1 MRVMLLG
8 GEWRNRARCA
18 NHEDPELFFSEDRAG
33 RLAAKAVCR
42 ACPVPVDC
50 LSEAIADK
58 LEDGVWGGLTP
69 KDRRKAVRHGLD
81 PQRAVE
87 VARHAYDVR
96 TGRVGGHR

>member
-1 MRVMLLG
+1 MTAVLERP
-8 GEWRNRARCA
+8 WRDRARCA
-18 NHEDPELFFSEDRAG
+18 GSEDPEAFFAEDR
-33 RLAAKAVCR
+33 RERMRAKAACR
-42 ACPVPVDC
+42 ACPVAVQC
-50 LSEAIADK
+50 LSEALRDG
-58 LEDGVWGGLTP
+58 LEDGIWGGLTP